1 MNHEEIFKKLTDYDV
16 GLVFLAKGKWIYMS
30 SPTKIGEYLAAGL
43 HIICNRGIAVLE
55 RLSKDS
61 KCIEIID
68 IFYGKIDYDH
78 KKIKNLQSRIID
90 INKRN
95 DSQELAKKYYSLA
108 KANKKYFKIYKIL
121 LN

>member
-1 MNHEEIFKKLTDYDV
+1 
-16 GLVFLAKGKWIYMS
+16 MS

-68 IFYGKIDYDH
+68 ILFME
-78 KKIKNLQSRIID
+78 R
-90 INKRN
+90 
-95 DSQELAKKYYSLA
+95 
-108 KANKKYFKIYKIL
+108 
-121 LN
+121 